1 MRGATV
7 GRHPQQAALLDL
19 HQAAAACQPI
29 RLQFHHFP
37 REPAMNGS
45 LAQLL
50 VHMDALPK
58 ALQRLEAARRIG
70 QAQGAAVTALYAVK
84 SRFVELPFSP
94 EIGPGIASALQDLD
108 DQQRRLARSAFDQA
122 LATPGT
128 AVEWAE
134 VREDPMMA
142 AFAQQAFYADLMVLG
157 QHDPST
163 DATSGVPSDLA
174 ESVMVMSGKPALI
187 LPYAGT
193 LPAVIGETV
202 VIAWKPA
209 REAARAVSAAMPL
222 LKRAR
227 RVVIL
232 SWSGGD
238 EKVAGQRLDLRGYLG
253 LHGVAAEWQDQG
265 DEPSAALGEL
275 LLSRSFDLGADL
287 LVMGC
292 YGHSRAREWVLGGTS
307 RTVLESMTLPVLM
320 SH

>member
-1 MRGATV
+1 
-7 GRHPQQAALLDL
+7 
-19 HQAAAACQPI
+19 
-29 RLQFHHFP
+29 
-37 REPAMNGS
+37 MNGS

-58 ALQRLEAARRIG
+58 AQQRLEAARRLG
-70 QAQGAAVTALYAVK
+70 QAQGAAVTALFAVM
-84 SRFVELPFSP
+84 SHFVELPFAP
-94 EIGPGIASALQDLD
+94 EIGPGIASALQDID
-108 DQQRRLARSAFDQA
+108 DQQRRLARTAFDQA
-122 LATPGT
+122 LAKPGA

-134 VREDPMMA
+134 IREDPMMA

-163 DATSGVPSDLA
+163 ASSSGVPSDFA
-174 ESVMVMSGKPALI
+174 ENVMLMSGKPALI
-187 LPYAGT
+187 LPYAGMV
-193 LPAVIGETV
+193 PAVIGETM

-232 SWSGGD
+232 SWSGED
-238 EKVAGQRLDLRGYLG
+238 EKVLGKRLDLRGHLR
-253 LHGVAAEWQDQG
+253 LNGVAADWLEQG
-265 DEPSAALGEL
+265 DEPSALGEV
-275 LLSRSFDLGADL
+275 LLSRCFDMGADL

>member
-1 MRGATV
+1 
-7 GRHPQQAALLDL
+7 
-19 HQAAAACQPI
+19 
-29 RLQFHHFP
+29 
-37 REPAMNGS
+37 MNGS

-50 VHMDALPK
+50 VHMDALPQ
-58 ALQRLEAARRIG
+58 AQQRLEAARRLG
-70 QAQGAAVTALYAVK
+70 QAQGAAVTALYAVM
-84 SRFVELPFSP
+84 SRFVELPFAP
-94 EIGPGIASALQDLD
+94 EIGPGIASALQDID

-134 VREDPMMA
+134 IRNDPMMA
-142 AFAQQAFYADLMVLG
+142 AFAQQALYADLMVLG

-163 DATSGVPSDLA
+163 DASSGVPSDFV
-174 ESVMVMSGKPALI
+174 ENVMLMSGKPALI
-187 LPYAGT
+187 LPYAGM
-193 LPAVIGETV
+193 LPAVIGDTV

-232 SWSGGD
+232 SWAGD
-238 EKVAGQRLDLRGYLG
+238 DENVVGKRLDLRGYLR
-253 LHGVAAEWQDQG
+253 LNGVEASWQEQG
-265 DEPSAALGEL
+265 NETSALGEL

-320 SH
+320 AH

>member
-1 MRGATV
+1 
-7 GRHPQQAALLDL
+7 
-19 HQAAAACQPI
+19 
-29 RLQFHHFP
+29 
-37 REPAMNGS
+37 MNGS

-50 VHMDALPK
+50 VHMDALPN
-58 ALQRLEAARRIG
+58 AQQRLEAARRLG
-70 QAQGAAVTALYAVK
+70 QAQGAAVMTLYAVMP
-84 SRFVELPFSP
+84 RFVQLPFAP
-94 EIGPGIASALQDLD
+94 EIGPGIAASLQDID

-134 VREDPMMA
+134 IRDDPMMA

-157 QHDPST
+157 QHDPCT
-163 DATSGVPSDLA
+163 DPSSGVPSDFV
-174 ESVMVMSGKPALI
+174 ENVMLMSGKPALI
-187 LPYAGT
+187 LPYAG
-193 LPAVIGETV
+193 LPPAVIGETV

-232 SWSGGD
+232 SWSGDD
-238 EKVAGQRLDLRGYLG
+238 EKVVGKRLDLRGYLR
-253 LHGVAAEWQDQG
+253 LNGVEASWQEQG
-265 DEPSAALGEL
+265 NETSGLGEL

-320 SH
+320 AH

>member
-1 MRGATV
+1 
-7 GRHPQQAALLDL
+7 
-19 HQAAAACQPI
+19 
-29 RLQFHHFP
+29 
-37 REPAMNGS
+37 MNGS

-50 VHMDALPK
+50 VHMDALPN
-58 ALQRLEAARRIG
+58 AQQRLEAARRLG
-70 QAQGAAVTALYAVK
+70 QAQGAAVTALYAVMP
-84 SRFVELPFSP
+84 RFVQLPFAP
-94 EIGPGIASALQDLD
+94 EIGPGIAASLQDID

-134 VREDPMMA
+134 IRDDPMMA

-163 DATSGVPSDLA
+163 DPSSGVPSDFA
-174 ESVMVMSGKPALI
+174 ENVMLMSGKPALI
-187 LPYAGT
+187 LPYAG
-193 LPAVIGETV
+193 LPPAVIGETV

-232 SWSGGD
+232 SWSGDD
-238 EKVAGQRLDLRGYLG
+238 EKVVGKRLDLRGYLR
-253 LHGVAAEWQDQG
+253 LNGVAADWLEQG
-265 DEPSAALGEL
+265 DEPSALGEV
-275 LLSRSFDLGADL
+275 LLSRCFDMGADL

>member
-1 MRGATV
+1 
-7 GRHPQQAALLDL
+7 
-19 HQAAAACQPI
+19 
-29 RLQFHHFP
+29 
-37 REPAMNGS
+37 MNGS

-50 VHMDALPK
+50 VHMDALPN
-58 ALQRLEAARRIG
+58 AQQRLEAARRLG
-70 QAQGAAVTALYAVK
+70 QAQGAAVTALYAVMP
-84 SRFVELPFSP
+84 RFVQLPFAP
-94 EIGPGIASALQDLD
+94 EIGPGIAASLQDID

-134 VREDPMMA
+134 IRDDPMMA

-163 DATSGVPSDLA
+163 DPSFGVPSDFA
-174 ESVMVMSGKPALI
+174 ENVMLMSGKPALI
-187 LPYAGT
+187 LPYAG
-193 LPAVIGETV
+193 LPPAVIGETV
-202 VIAWKPA
+202 VIAWKPV
-209 REAARAVSAAMPL
+209 REAARAVGAAMPL

-232 SWSGGD
+232 SWSGDD
-238 EKVAGQRLDLRGYLG
+238 ENVVGKRLDLRGYLR
-253 LHGVAAEWQDQG
+253 LNGVEASWQEQG
-265 DEPSAALGEL
+265 NETSGLGEL